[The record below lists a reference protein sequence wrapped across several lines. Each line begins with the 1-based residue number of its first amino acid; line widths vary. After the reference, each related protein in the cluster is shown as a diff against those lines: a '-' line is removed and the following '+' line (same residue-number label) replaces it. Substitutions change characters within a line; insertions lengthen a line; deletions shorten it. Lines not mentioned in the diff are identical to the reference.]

1 MEKIANKLK
10 EQREKLG
17 LSIEDV
23 SKKTR
28 LTIKHIKALEN
39 GDLAFFND
47 DLAYLRFFIKS
58 YCNAV
63 QLDFEEVKDDLRQSI
78 DDYTTSSILSNEV
91 KKDEIKRNIDKHKP
105 LTKVG
110 NVNESTGSALI
121 EKGKKVDG
129 SKLTMGLAFVAILII
144 FGLSITFL
152 MKDGNKNNE
161 VADNNDSI
169 QEQIPLAPSDQDT
182 TNKEDTSN
190 EDVSDEVVIQK
201 KEMEILKDDV
211 CDYTINYLNE
221 GDVLVIESTFNG
233 SNSGYSV
240 TVNGKDIMQNQIYQI
255 GQTSKSEITV
265 KKGTKISLWFGCMV
279 EVNIKVNGKV
289 VKTDDS
295 INPSVWPG
303 TCPTAILTFTIGE
316 TYESAQ

>member
-1 MEKIANKLK
+1 MEKIANRLK
-10 EQREKLG
+10 EQREKMN

-28 LTIKHIKALEN
+28 LTIKHIKALES

-63 QLDFEEVKDDLRQSI
+63 DLDFEEIKDELRQTI
-78 DDYTTSSILSNEV
+78 DDYTTSSIKNNEV
-91 KKDEIKRNIDKHKP
+91 KKDEIKKSIAKHKP

-110 NVNESTGSALI
+110 NVEDNHNTFVDKGSKI
-121 EKGKKVDG
+121 DG
-129 SKLTMGLAFVAILII
+129 SKITMIVAAIAIVVVVV
-144 FGLSITFL
+144 LSISML
-152 MKDGNKNNE
+152 VKNVGNKEVVNNNE
-161 VADNNDSI
+161 QTQD
-169 QEQIPLAPSDQDT
+169 EIPLAPVDQDK
-182 TNKEDTSN
+182 NQQEEN
-190 EDVSDEVVIQK
+190 QQEEVVQKEEK
-201 KEMEILKDDV
+201 KEMEIVKDDIS
-211 CDYTINYLNE
+211 DYTINYLTE

-233 SNSGYSV
+233 ANTGYSV
-240 TVNGKDIMQNQIYQI
+240 TVDGKDVMQNQVYKI
-255 GQTSKSEITV
+255 GETSKSEVKV
-265 KKGTKISLWFGCMV
+265 KKGTKISLWYGCMV

-303 TCPTAILTFTIGE
+303 ACPTAILTFTIGE
-316 TYESAQ
+316 TYESA